1 MANLGSLV
9 VSLEANIAKFT
20 ADMEAAAQQTQQA
33 TTRMSMGINL
43 VKGALGALA
52 AGVSIGA
59 IVNMAKEAM
68 DAADNLR
75 DMSQKTGIAVETL
88 NGLGFAA
95 GQAGGSLESVA
106 EAAGKVNKSVV
117 EAAGGNKDTSEAFN
131 VLGISVRDATGRLK
145 TADVVMAEVADR
157 FKKYADGPEKSAIAL
172 RIFGKAGA
180 DMIPLLND
188 GGDAMRENT
197 EYAKKYSG
205 MTTELSNG
213 SDNFN
218 DSMGKLTV
226 QQKNFANVMTTAALP
241 VVQTVVD
248 ELLKAAENSDKFSSS
263 AGGLRRTLSDVAIA
277 GAEVV
282 FTFSSVWREF
292 AVWHKQAGALGVSF
306 TDMAKGPATIAA
318 ALAKAAVDGTM
329 SFSNFSAISDAYNK
343 DSERARKEHDEFLE
357 RLAKSGEGTAPEES
371 GGEDDKPKPTA
382 PTLRAKGDDPTKALM
397 DGRLKAIEA
406 AYAAERDTASYHDK
420 FMQALRGQDI
430 VDLGTYEAYKLA
442 AIDNG
447 AANARRAYDAELAV
461 LVKARASA
469 AKQTDRAD
477 IDNKIRDVSA
487 AKEKALRDAQ
497 EARTLAVLDQSGA
510 QSRLNKDLGDWSL
523 QQSQAMGQFQFEI
536 DLYGKS
542 TLEANKLTAAR
553 RIYLDVEE
561 RIRQAQENSSTPI
574 NRAAFDAERDKAIA
588 ASNALYD
595 QADAKQSDPWFN
607 MTESVRR
614 YGEDASNT
622 GAQIGNAMRNSFQT
636 AEDAFVQFTTTGKLN
651 FKSMASSI
659 IADFARIEARKGM
672 SSLLS
677 MGMSALGS
685 YFGAPAASA
694 GNYTFT
700 PTNLDTSLPFLDS
713 IAGARATG
721 GSVLGNSAYLVGE
734 RGPEIFRPTG
744 AGSIT
749 PNNQIGGGGGVTISM
764 VTNIEA
770 GSADTQA
777 TGGANG
783 QQRAAA
789 DALNAKMK
797 QVVMQESRQGGIIWN
812 LAQGRG

>member
-9 VSLEANIAKFT
+9 VSLEANIARFT
-20 ADMEAAAQQTQQA
+20 SDMGRAADQTQQA
-33 TTRMSMGINL
+33 MSKMQGAVNM
-43 VKGALGALA
+43 VKGAMGAL
-52 AGVSIGA
+52 GVGISVLGLASLVKDA
-59 IVNMAKEAM
+59 I

-75 DMSQKTGIAVETL
+75 DMSQKTGVAVETL

-95 GQAGGSLESVA
+95 GQAGGSLESVVD
-106 EAAGKVNKSVV
+106 AAGKVNKAVA
-117 EAAGGNKDTSEAFN
+117 EAAGGNEETSEAFK
-131 VLGISVRDATGRLK
+131 VLGINVRDAAGNLK
-145 TADVVMAEVADR
+145 TADVVMAEVADQ

-180 DMIPLLND
+180 DMIPFLND
-188 GGDAMRENT
+188 GGDAMRENI
-197 EYAKKYSG
+197 EYAKKYSEV
-205 MTTELSNG
+205 TDELANG

-218 DSMGKLTV
+218 DTMGKLTI
-226 QQKNFANVMTTAALP
+226 QQKSFGNALAAQVLP
-241 VVQTVVD
+241 LLQLVAD
-248 ELLKAAENSDKFSSS
+248 EILGASEKSDKFAFASNAVRLVLETFLVTGSEV
-263 AGGLRRTLSDVAIA
+263 AFVFKAVGTEIGGIAAQLVALAQRDFKGFTAIGDA
-277 GAEVV
+277 MKADAEV
-282 FTFSSVWREF
+282 
-292 AVWHKQAGALGVSF
+292 
-306 TDMAKGPATIAA
+306 
-318 ALAKAAVDGTM
+318 
-329 SFSNFSAISDAYNK
+329 
-343 DSERARKEHDEFLE
+343 ARKEHDAFIASILE
-357 RLAKSGEGTAPEES
+357 RPVPVVAPSVDDETDKKKNRAPALKKKVAV
-371 GGEDDKPKPTA
+371 EDVN
-382 PTLRAKGDDPTKALM
+382 KGLM
-397 DGRLKAIEA
+397 DGQLKEIQA
-406 AYAAERDTASYHDK
+406 AYAAERDTANYHDK
-420 FMQALRGQDI
+420 YMQELRGQDVI
-430 VDLGTYEAYKLA
+430 DLQTYEAYKIA

-447 AANARRAYDAELAV
+447 AANAVRAYDKEIKV
-461 LVKARASA
+461 LRASRATA
-469 AKQTDRAD
+469 AKETERVA
-477 IDNKIRDVSA
+477 IDNKIGDVQA
-487 AKEKALRDAQ
+487 KKEKALRDAQ
-497 EARTLAVLDQSGA
+497 QDRTMVILAQSSAQSG
-510 QSRLNKDLGDWSL
+510 LNKSLGDWTL
-523 QQSQAMGQFQFEI
+523 QQTQAMGQFQFEI
-536 DLYGKS
+536 DLYGKT

-561 RIRQAQENSSTPI
+561 RIRQAQENSATPI

-614 YGEDASNT
+614 YGEDAANT
-622 GAQIGNAMRNSFQT
+622 GTQIGNAMSNSFQT

-777 TGGANG
+777 TGDANG

>member
-9 VSLEANIAKFT
+9 VSLEANIARFT
-20 ADMEAAAQQTQQA
+20 SDMGRASEQTQQV
-33 TTRMSMGINL
+33 MSKMKAGIDM
-43 VKGALGALA
+43 VKSAMGALGV
-52 AGVSIGA
+52 GVSVLGLASLVKDA
-59 IVNMAKEAM
+59 I

-75 DMSQKTGIAVETL
+75 DMSQKTGVAVETL

-95 GQAGGSLESVA
+95 GQAGGSLESVVD
-106 EAAGKVNKSVV
+106 AAGKVNKSIV
-117 EAAGGNKDTSEAFN
+117 EAAAGNLETGEAFN
-131 VLGISVRDATGRLK
+131 VLGIKVRDAAGQLK

-157 FKKYADGPEKSAIAL
+157 FKDYADGPEKTAIAL

-180 DMIPLLND
+180 DMIPFLND
-188 GGDAMRENT
+188 GGDAMRENI
-197 EYAKKYSG
+197 EYAKKYSEV
-205 MTTELSNG
+205 TEELANG

-218 DSMGKLTV
+218 DTMGKLTI
-226 QQKNFANVMTTAALP
+226 QQKSFGNAVAGQVLP
-241 VVQTVVD
+241 ILQKVTD
-248 ELLKAAENSDKFSSS
+248 ELLSSTENSNKFAFASNAVRLVLETFVVTGSEVAFVFKAVGTEIGGIAAQLVALAHRDF
-263 AGGLRRTLSDVAIA
+263 AGFTAIGDA
-277 GAEVV
+277 MKADAEV
-282 FTFSSVWREF
+282 
-292 AVWHKQAGALGVSF
+292 
-306 TDMAKGPATIAA
+306 
-318 ALAKAAVDGTM
+318 
-329 SFSNFSAISDAYNK
+329 
-343 DSERARKEHDEFLE
+343 ARKEHDAFIESILHP
-357 RLAKSGEGTAPEES
+357 APVVAPSVDEPPE
-371 GGEDDKPKPTA
+371 KKKRA
-382 PTLRAKGDDPTKALM
+382 PTLRTQGEDVNKGLM
-397 DGRLKAIEA
+397 DGQLKAIQA
-406 AYAAERDTASYHDK
+406 AYAAERDTANYHDK
-420 FMQALRGQDI
+420 YMQELRGQDI
-430 VDLGTYEAYKLA
+430 IDLKTYEAYKIA

-447 AANARRAYDAELAV
+447 AANAARAYDEEIKV
-461 LVKARASA
+461 LRASRAKA
-469 AKQTDRAD
+469 AKESERVA
-477 IDNKIRDVSA
+477 IDNKIGDVQA
-487 AKEKALRDAQ
+487 KKEKALRDAQ
-497 EARTLAVLDQSGA
+497 QDRTMVILAQSAAQSG
-510 QSRLNKDLGDWSL
+510 LNKSLGDWTL
-523 QQSQAMGQFQFEI
+523 QQTQAMGQFQFEI
-536 DLYGKS
+536 DLYGKT

-614 YGEDASNT
+614 YGEDATNT
-622 GAQIGNAMRNSFQT
+622 GAQIGNAMSNSFQT

-700 PTNLDTSLPFLDS
+700 PTNLDTSMPFLDS

-749 PNNQIGGGGGVTISM
+749 PNSAIGGSGGGVTINMELNVSDSG
-764 VTNIEA
+764 TSGQSSGDSNQ
-770 GSADTQA
+770 QA
-777 TGGANG
+777 
-783 QQRAAA
+783 RA
-789 DALNAKMK
+789 LGELITSKVKETISN
-797 QVVMQESRQGGIIWN
+797 ERRQGGMLWQMQ
-812 LAQGRG
+812 QGRG

>member
-9 VSLEANIAKFT
+9 VSLEANIARFT
-20 ADMEAAAQQTQQA
+20 SDMGRASEQTQQV
-33 TTRMSMGINL
+33 MSKMKAGIDM
-43 VKGALGALA
+43 VKGAMGSLGV
-52 AGVSIGA
+52 GVSVLGLAGLVKDA
-59 IVNMAKEAM
+59 I

-75 DMSQKTGIAVETL
+75 DMSQKTGVAVETL

-95 GQAGGSLESVA
+95 GQAGGSLESVVD
-106 EAAGKVNKSVV
+106 AAGKVNKSIV
-117 EAAGGNKDTSEAFN
+117 EAASGNLETGEAFK
-131 VLGISVRDATGRLK
+131 VLGINVRDAAGQLK
-145 TADVVMAEVADR
+145 TADVVMAEVADK
-157 FKKYADGPEKSAIAL
+157 FKDYADGPEKRAIAL

-180 DMIPLLND
+180 DMIPFLND
-188 GGDAMRENT
+188 GGDAMRENI
-197 EYAKKYSG
+197 EYAKTYSEV
-205 MTTELSNG
+205 TTELANG

-218 DSMGKLTV
+218 DTMGKLTI
-226 QQKNFANVMTTAALP
+226 QQKSFGNAIAGQVLP
-241 VVQTVVD
+241 ILQKVAD
-248 ELLKAAENSDKFSSS
+248 ELLHSSENSDKFAFASNAVRLVLETFVVTGSEV
-263 AGGLRRTLSDVAIA
+263 AFVFKAVGTEIGGIAAQLVALASRDFKGFTAIGDA
-277 GAEVV
+277 MKADAEV
-282 FTFSSVWREF
+282 
-292 AVWHKQAGALGVSF
+292 
-306 TDMAKGPATIAA
+306 
-318 ALAKAAVDGTM
+318 
-329 SFSNFSAISDAYNK
+329 
-343 DSERARKEHDEFLE
+343 ARKEHDAFIESILHP
-357 RLAKSGEGTAPEES
+357 APVVAPSVDEPPE
-371 GGEDDKPKPTA
+371 KKKRA
-382 PTLRAKGDDPTKALM
+382 PTLRTQGEDVNKGLM
-397 DGRLKAIEA
+397 DGQLKAIQA
-406 AYAAERDTASYHDK
+406 AYAAERDTANYHDK
-420 FMQALRGQDI
+420 YMQELRGQDI
-430 VDLGTYEAYKLA
+430 IDLKTYEAYKIA

-447 AANARRAYDAELAV
+447 AANAARAYDEELKV
-461 LVKARASA
+461 LRASRAKA
-469 AKQTDRAD
+469 AKESERVA
-477 IDNKIRDVSA
+477 IDNKIGDVQA
-487 AKEKALRDAQ
+487 KKEKAVRDAQ
-497 EARTLAVLDQSGA
+497 QDRTMVILAQSAAQSG
-510 QSRLNKDLGDWSL
+510 LNKSLGDWTL
-523 QQSQAMGQFQFEI
+523 QQTQAMGQFQFEI
-536 DLYGKS
+536 DLYGKT

-614 YGEDASNT
+614 YGEDAANT
-622 GAQIGNAMRNSFQT
+622 GAQIGNAMSNSFQT

-685 YFGAPAASA
+685 YFGAPTASA

-749 PNNQIGGGGGVTISM
+749 PNSAIGGSGGGVTINMELNVSDSG
-764 VTNIEA
+764 TSGQSSGDSNQ
-770 GSADTQA
+770 QA
-777 TGGANG
+777 
-783 QQRAAA
+783 RA
-789 DALNAKMK
+789 LGELITSKVKETISN
-797 QVVMQESRQGGIIWN
+797 ERRQGGMLWQMQ
-812 LAQGRG
+812 QGRG

>member
-1 MANLGSLV
+1 MANLGALV
-9 VSLEANIAKFT
+9 VSLEANIARFT
-20 ADMEAAAQQTQQA
+20 SDMGRASEQTQQV
-33 TTRMSMGINL
+33 MSKMKGAIDM
-43 VKGALGALA
+43 VKGAMGALGV
-52 AGVSIGA
+52 GVSVLGLASLVKDA
-59 IVNMAKEAM
+59 I

-75 DMSQKTGIAVETL
+75 DMSQKTGVAVETL

-95 GQAGGSLESVA
+95 GQAGGSLESVVD
-106 EAAGKVNKSVV
+106 AAGKVNKSIV
-117 EAAGGNKDTSEAFN
+117 EAASGNLETGEAFK
-131 VLGISVRDATGRLK
+131 VLGINVRDAAGQLK
-145 TADVVMAEVADR
+145 TADVVMAEVADK
-157 FKKYADGPEKSAIAL
+157 FKDYADGPEKTAIAL

-180 DMIPLLND
+180 DMIPFLND
-188 GGDAMRENT
+188 GGDAMRENI
-197 EYAKKYSG
+197 EYAKKYSEV
-205 MTTELSNG
+205 TTELADG

-218 DSMGKLTV
+218 DTMGKLTI
-226 QQKNFANVMTTAALP
+226 QQKSFGNAIAGQVLP
-241 VVQTVVD
+241 ILQKVAD
-248 ELLKAAENSDKFSSS
+248 ELLHSSENSDKFAFASNAVRLVLETFVVTGSEV
-263 AGGLRRTLSDVAIA
+263 AFVFKAVGTEIGGIAAQLVALASGDFKGFTAIGDA
-277 GAEVV
+277 MKADAEV
-282 FTFSSVWREF
+282 
-292 AVWHKQAGALGVSF
+292 
-306 TDMAKGPATIAA
+306 
-318 ALAKAAVDGTM
+318 
-329 SFSNFSAISDAYNK
+329 
-343 DSERARKEHDEFLE
+343 ARKEHDAFIESILHP
-357 RLAKSGEGTAPEES
+357 APVVAPSVDEPPE
-371 GGEDDKPKPTA
+371 KKKRA
-382 PTLRAKGDDPTKALM
+382 PTLRTQGEDVNKGLM
-397 DGRLKAIEA
+397 DGQLKAIQA
-406 AYAAERDTASYHDK
+406 AYATERDTANYHDK
-420 FMQALRGQDI
+420 YMQELRGQDI
-430 VDLGTYEAYKLA
+430 IDLQTYEAYKIA

-447 AANARRAYDAELAV
+447 AANAARAYDAEIKV
-461 LVKARASA
+461 LRASRTT
-469 AKQTDRAD
+469 AKKESERVA
-477 IDNKIRDVSA
+477 IDNKIGDVQA
-487 AKEKALRDAQ
+487 KKEKALRDAQ
-497 EARTLAVLDQSGA
+497 QDRTMVILAQSAAQSG
-510 QSRLNKDLGDWSL
+510 LNKSLGDWTL
-523 QQSQAMGQFQFEI
+523 QQTQAMGQFQFEI

-561 RIRQAQENSSTPI
+561 RIRQAQEKSSTPI
-574 NRAAFDAERDKAIA
+574 NRAAFDIERDKAIA

-614 YGEDASNT
+614 YGEDAANT
-622 GAQIGNAMRNSFQT
+622 GAQIGNAMSNSFQT

-677 MGMSALGS
+677 MGISALGN

-749 PNNQIGGGGGVTISM
+749 PNNQIGGGVGVTISM
-764 VTNIEA
+764 VTNIQA

-777 TGGANG
+777 TGDANG